1 MSIYSRLVITLMTRC
16 SRHKKSAVS
25 KIVAARLEA
34 RGVFKVIT
42 ASLEAMF

>member
-25 KIVAARLEA
+25 KIVVASLEA
-34 RGVFKVIT
+34 RDVFKVIA